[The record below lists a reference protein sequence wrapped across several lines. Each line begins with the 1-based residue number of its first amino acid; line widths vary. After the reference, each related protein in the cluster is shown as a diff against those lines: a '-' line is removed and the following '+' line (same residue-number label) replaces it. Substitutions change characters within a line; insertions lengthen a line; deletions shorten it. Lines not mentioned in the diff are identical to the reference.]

1 MAIAICLGRIW
12 LQLFERTML
21 LSQLKKLGPVVC
33 KYSVHYTVHV
43 LYIYCILYC
52 IYLDVHIVY
61 IDIIYMFG
69 TYIYIIYICMY
80 VYIYIYLF
88 IYLFVTSLLASCKA
102 TDRDPERFAASGA
115 TRCHGGAL
123 QWRSSLE
130 PQTEDQH

>member
-21 LSQLKKLGPVVC
+21 RSQLKKLGPVVS

-52 IYLDVHIVY
+52 IYLDVHIVS
-61 IDIIYMFG
+61 IDIYML
-69 TYIYIIYICMY
+69 C
-80 VYIYIYLF
+80 IYIYMY
-88 IYLFVTSLLASCKA
+88 IYLSVTSPLASCKA